1 MTSSQRWQS
10 SAKWTLVAVVTV
22 VVVGGLGFYWF
33 FLRGDAPKRASLPA
47 RTSAT
52 TVAPGTPVG
61 SPDGSWKLTP
71 GDGTFV
77 GYRVQEQF
85 AGDTI
90 EKTAV
95 GRTIVVSGTMTIA
108 GGQVTAATFEA
119 DLSRLES
126 NEFRRDAYIRTA
138 GLETNTY
145 PKATFT
151 LTEPVALPADLPA
164 GQQFDLTAVGDLTIH
179 GVTKRVELP
188 LQAQWD
194 GKVIDVAGGVTI
206 VMADY
211 GMEPPSNSIV
221 SVAGEGELELQ
232 VSFTRVAGAT

>member
-1 MTSSQRWQS
+1 
-10 SAKWTLVAVVTV
+10 VT
-22 VVVGGLGFYWF
+22 
-33 FLRGDAPKRASLPA
+33 
-47 RTSAT
+47 T
-52 TVAPGTPVG
+52 
-61 SPDGSWKLTP
+61 
-71 GDGTFV
+71 
-77 GYRVQEQF
+77 
-85 AGDTI
+85 
-90 EKTAV
+90 
-95 GRTIVVSGTMTIA
+95 A

>member
-1 MTSSQRWQS
+1 M
-10 SAKWTLVAVVTV
+10 VGV
-22 VVVGGLGFYWF
+22 VVIGGFGFYWF
-33 FLRGDAPKRASLPA
+33 FLHGDAPKRAALPSRSA
-47 RTSAT
+47 AT

-61 SPDGSWKLTP
+61 SPDGTWKLVP
-71 GDGTFV
+71 SEGIFV

-85 AGDTI
+85 AGESI

-95 GRTIVVSGTMTIA
+95 GRTIGVTGSMTIA
-108 GGQVTAATFEA
+108 GGQVTAVTIEA
-119 DLSRLES
+119 DLTLLKSDQG
-126 NEFRRDAYIRTA
+126 RRDDYIRTR

-145 PKATFT
+145 GTATFV
-151 LTEPVALPADLPA
+151 LAEPIALPADLAA
-164 GQQFDLTAVGDLTIH
+164 GRVFDLTAVGDLTLH

-194 GKVIDVAGGVTI
+194 GKVIDIAGGLTI

-232 VSFTRVAGAT
+232 VSFTRAAA